1 MIKLTTLNG
10 EHIVVNCNQIESVE
24 TIPESKVILLNKD
37 FYIVKE
43 SIDEIINKVIEYNAR
58 IYTLQKK
65 ILIIDNIDKNF
76 E

>member
-10 EHIVVNCNQIESVE
+10 DQIVINCNQIESIE
-24 TIPESKVILLNKD
+24 TIPESKIILLNKD

-43 SIDEIINKVIEYNAR
+43 NADEIIDKVIEYNAR

-65 ILIIDNIDKNF
+65 ILIIDNVDKNL
-76 E
+76 